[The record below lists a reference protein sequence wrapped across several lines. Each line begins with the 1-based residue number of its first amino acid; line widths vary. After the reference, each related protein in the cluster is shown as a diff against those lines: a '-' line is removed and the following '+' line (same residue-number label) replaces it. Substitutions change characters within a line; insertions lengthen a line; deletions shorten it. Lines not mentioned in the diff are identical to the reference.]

1 MIVELHHNDGTSDFP
16 EICCTELTA
25 PSVIFD
31 SHTGKF
37 FVKAPCDPRICTTV
51 AKYLLYRE
59 CRGEVLNN
67 IKVVR
72 TPKSEEVLA

>member
-1 MIVELHHNDGTSDFP
+1 MIIELQHNDGTSDFP

-25 PSVIFD
+25 PTIIKD
-31 SHTGKF
+31 KGKF
-37 FVKAPCDPRICTTV
+37 FLKTPCDPRICQKV

-67 IKVVR
+67 IAIVR
-72 TPKSEEVLA
+72 DSKSEEVLA

>member
-1 MIVELHHNDGTSDFP
+1 MIVELHHNDGKSEFP

-31 SHTGKF
+31 RDTGKF
-37 FVKAPCDPRICTTV
+37 FFKTPCDPRICTTV

-59 CRGEVLNN
+59 CRGEVLNS

-72 TPKSEEVLA
+72 PLDSEDVA